1 MLILNGWKEV
11 LSIFA
16 VTISVGLLIGM
27 LLLINSTKKIDKS
40 QQEIR
45 QEKVTQAQEQQSSES
60 RSKASSTTVE
70 VPEYEM
76 PDDTDIPETTETARA
91 KDRYQGSR
99 GHEQGHYMSQGSII
113 PEPSGNIPWVV
124 YHTIDRGHNV
134 STFIDSHFGFRYFEL
149 AGGNVIIESP
159 YTTAEGRQWI
169 KDQVKEGKILEMK
182 DKFSDE
188 IYWQENID

>member
-1 MLILNGWKEV
+1 MNGWKEV

-45 QEKVTQAQEQQSSES
+45 QEKVTQAQSKRSSES

-76 PDDTDIPETTETARA
+76 PDDTTEEAAPAVENTDEYESVGDPIDYTDAPGPQAPAWYYECDAKKHQTQYIERIQVDRSTDERPVYCGSFICHTDHFYQDFENLGYISPEREAYLSSLQES
-91 KDRYQGSR
+91 YQQS
-99 GHEQGHYMSQGSII
+99 S
-113 PEPSGNIPWVV
+113 
-124 YHTIDRGHNV
+124 
-134 STFIDSHFGFRYFEL
+134 
-149 AGGNVIIESP
+149 
-159 YTTAEGRQWI
+159 
-169 KDQVKEGKILEMK
+169 
-182 DKFSDE
+182 SD
-188 IYWQENID
+188 